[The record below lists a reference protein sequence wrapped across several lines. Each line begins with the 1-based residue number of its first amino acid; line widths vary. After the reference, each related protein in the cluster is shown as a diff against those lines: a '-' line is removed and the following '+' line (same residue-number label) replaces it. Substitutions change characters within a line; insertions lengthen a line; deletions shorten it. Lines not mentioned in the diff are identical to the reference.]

1 MANTYKVLGQ
11 SFPAAT
17 TNTDIYTVPSATQAV
32 ASTLAVC
39 NTGGGTTFRVAV
51 RVAGAT
57 LTTAQYIVYDNY
69 VSSNDTVFLT
79 LGVSLGAADVIT
91 VYAGAATLT
100 FNLFGTE
107 VT

>member
-17 TNTDIYTVPSATQAV
+17 TNTDIYTVPSGAQAV

-39 NTGGGTTFRVAV
+39 NTAGGTTFRVAV
-51 RVAGAT
+51 RIAGAT
-57 LTTAQYIVYDNY
+57 LTTAQYIVFDNY
-69 VSSNDTVFLT
+69 ISSNDTVFLT
-79 LGVSLGAADVIT
+79 LGISLNTGDVVTVFSGAN
-91 VYAGAATLT
+91 TLT

-107 VT
+107 VV